1 VSAEVR
7 SWRAEAGGKNA
18 TPPRARNSA
27 RRTVTI
33 DVIPEDA
40 GKALVLR
47 GRGRDLAT
55 RTWSSEVLDEAFT
68 TVVIDPVTRVVQHV
82 ELEPALFDA
91 RDLAGRPAG
100 SGFRRALTAA
110 SANVGLGALVVA
122 LLDEVPVAT
131 LISGAIWRSA
141 GSSGPMSEGAIER
154 RLNVC
159 SGWIETGT
167 LAAHLRQ
174 TGAPPQSAGPVVDPL
189 ERFDDPAGWHT
200 LDRLPLY
207 TIRRARRMDVSLSD
221 GAAAYAVEAFLRDSR
236 VMPPGGETAV
246 HEYRLQVQLDNDRI
260 IRRVLCEPGV
270 LPASECRAAV
280 SSAERLIGLSLPAV
294 EQAVRSSFSGVLTC
308 THLNDTMR
316 ALSGVS
322 HLVDALARDY

>member
-1 VSAEVR
+1 L
-7 SWRAEAGGKNA
+7 RAQ
-18 TPPRARNSA
+18 NSA
-27 RRTVTI
+27 RRTVTT
-33 DVIPEDA
+33 DVIPEGK

-55 RTWSSEVLDEAFT
+55 RSSSSEVLDEAFT
-68 TVVIDPVTRVVQHV
+68 TVVVDTGTRVVQHV

-91 RDLAGRPAG
+91 RDLVGRPAG

-110 SANVGLGALVVA
+110 SENVGLGALVVA
-122 LLDEVPVAT
+122 LLDDVPVAT
-131 LISGAIWRSA
+131 LISGSVLRLA
-141 GSSGPMSEGAIER
+141 GLSGPMSEVPVER

-174 TGAPPQSAGPVVDPL
+174 TGVPPQSVGPVVDPL
-189 ERFDDPAGWHT
+189 ERFDDPAGWHA
-200 LDRLPLY
+200 LERLPLY
-207 TIRRARRMDVSLSD
+207 SMRRARRMDVSLFD
-221 GAAAYAVEAFLRDSR
+221 GAAGYAVEALLRDSR
-236 VMPPGGETAV
+236 VTPTDGETAV
-246 HEYRLQVQLDNDRI
+246 HEYQLQVEVDNDRI
-260 IRRVLCEPGV
+260 IRRVVCEPGV

-294 EQAVRSSFSGVLTC
+294 DQVVRSSFSGVLTC

-322 HLVDALARDY
+322 HLVDALTRDY